1 MVMRAHEEVDMRS
14 FSPAAMLTA
23 KLIVIGV
30 LGLALWIPNS
40 IVGLLVR
47 ERAERRDEVIS
58 EVSATWGRSQNIE
71 GPVLSIPV
79 HRWSV
84 DEDGRRTRRTAWLH
98 QLPETLEIRGF
109 LEPEVRYRAI
119 YEVVLYRGRLTVV
132 GTFPPLDPSR
142 WGVETTDVQ
151 WHEAVLSFGISDLKG
166 LREVPRLSFAGEEL
180 ELEPGN
186 GRGPFSDGLGVKLDV
201 ASIDGSGEG
210 ELPFEIEVEMAGSE
224 RLHFLPLA
232 RETDVEL
239 DAPWPSPSFDG
250 AFLPDERTVDDEGF
264 GARWRVLSLH
274 REVPQH
280 WLSGDSSGD
289 GWILDSDFGDGFGGA
304 LQNASFGVELLFPV
318 DAYQRTMRT
327 VKYSVLFTLLTLLG
341 FFAVEV
347 GGKTSIHP
355 VQYIVIGFALCI
367 FYTLLLS
374 LSELIGFNPAYVVAS
389 LVIIGLIS
397 TYIQAIVR
405 SRLLSAICAG
415 VLVAVYG
422 SLFVMLQLEE
432 LALLMG
438 TVLLLVLC
446 AVVMVLTHRLNRNGV

>member
-1 MVMRAHEEVDMRS
+1 MVMKANQEVDMRPI
-14 FSPAAMLTA
+14 SPAALLTA

-58 EVSATWGRSQNIE
+58 EVSATWGRAQNIE
-71 GPVLSIPV
+71 GPVLSVPV
-79 HRWSV
+79 HQWTV
-84 DEDGRRTRRTAWLH
+84 DEDGRKTSETVWLH
-98 QLPETLEIRGF
+98 QLPDKLEIRGS

-119 YEVVLYRGRLTVV
+119 YEVVLFRGRLSVV

-142 WGVETTDVQ
+142 WGVETKDVQ
-151 WHEAVLSFGISDLKG
+151 WRKAVLSFGISDPKG
-166 LREVPRLSFAGEEL
+166 LREVPRLTFAGEDL
-180 ELEPGN
+180 KLEPGE
-186 GRGPFSDGLGVKLDV
+186 GRGPFSDGLGVTLE
-201 ASIDGSGEG
+201 ATSMLGAGEG
-210 ELPFEIEVEMAGSE
+210 GLPFEIEVEMAGSE

-239 DAPWPSPSFDG
+239 GALWPSPSFDG
-250 AFLPDERTVDDEGF
+250 AFLPDERTVADEGF
-264 GARWRVLSLH
+264 EARWRVLSLH
-274 REVPQH
+274 RDIPQH
-280 WLSGDSSGD
+280 WLEED
-289 GWILDSDFGDGFGGA
+289 DFSA
-304 LQNASFGVELLFPV
+304 THAASLQDASFGVELLFPV

-374 LSELIGFNPAYVVAS
+374 LSELIGFNPAYAVAS
-389 LVIIGLIS
+389 VVIIGLIS

-405 SRLLSAICAG
+405 SRLLSALCAG
-415 VLVAVYG
+415 VLAAVYG

-438 TVLLLVLC
+438 TILLLVLC
-446 AVVMVLTHRLNRNGV
+446 AVVMVLTHRLNRNEA